1 MELFRE
7 ITQDGR
13 DADPLKAFLVY
24 IISAAPKLDRQELM
38 EAIKQ
43 SFPSQGPALMSTIA
57 EQYFLEGRQEG
68 RQEGIEKGE
77 YIGVIRTCQSILK
90 ELESSE
96 ADLRSKSIEELR
108 TMADDLRGLLRTR
121 FEAK

>member
-1 MELFRE
+1 
-7 ITQDGR
+7 
-13 DADPLKAFLVY
+13 
-24 IISAAPKLDRQELM
+24 
-38 EAIKQ
+38 
-43 SFPSQGPALMSTIA
+43 MSTIA

-68 RQEGIEKGE
+68 IEKGLEKGE

-108 TMADDLRGLLRTR
+108 TMADDLRGLLRSR